1 VPDRIQRHLL
11 PDDSVLLDVDRRLE
25 RAVSSW
31 VALDGCRGNGGD
43 GGAQWASRL
52 YVHHAPMAGA
62 DPPPRPPTLRVGA
75 VGVWLPHESGGRAQ
89 LGAAECHFAGS
100 VDLQWRQAAL
110 VTDGSDAAAPHLHTA
125 LTLATALLLGRLGR
139 ALVQAAAVVQ
149 PGGRAWLLTDP
160 ERVGCLAAA
169 FARLTQAGWPGLA
182 IHRVVLRQDGESG
195 AVAVVGLPEREGVAG
210 TDAGWTR
217 HVGSAE
223 LAGVIVLRS
232 TPPEPTVLVRMAE
245 ADLLTALT
253 PESPWLRLDR
263 SGAAGVLRA
272 LQTGLR
278 LPTFELRQGL
288 DTYADRGRLAEVL
301 EALPR
306 GGTGTA

>member
-1 VPDRIQRHLL
+1 VADRIQRHLL

-25 RAVSSW
+25 RAVSAW
-31 VALDGCRGNGGD
+31 VALEGCRGNDGD

-52 YVHHAPMAGA
+52 CVHHVPTPGA
-62 DPPPRPPTLRVGA
+62 DLPPRPPTLRVGA
-75 VGVWLPHESGGRAQ
+75 VGVWLPQESGGRAQ
-89 LGAAECHFAGS
+89 LGAAARHFAGS
-100 VDLQWRQAAL
+100 VDLQARQATL
-110 VTDGSDAAAPHLHTA
+110 VTDGSDAATPQLHTA

-139 ALVQAAAVVQ
+139 ALVQAAGLVQ
-149 PGGRAWLLTDP
+149 PGGRAWLLTNP
-160 ERVGCLAAA
+160 EREGSLAA

-182 IHRVVLRQDGESG
+182 THRVVLRQDGESG
-195 AVAVVGLPEREGVAG
+195 AVAVVGLPERVGAAG

-223 LAGVIVLRS
+223 LAGVLVLRA

-263 SGAAGVLRA
+263 NGAAGVLRA

-288 DTYADRGRLAEVL
+288 DTYADPGRLAEVL

-306 GGTGTA
+306 GGAATA